1 MLETTEPFVISG
13 EGVLTPPD
21 RERWVTPEMT
31 TEGPTY
37 AVKEVAEVFF
47 AKSATWLR
55 KRLWQVRDDWDSG
68 RTDAGHR
75 RFDLAQIEDLAHLFL
90 RAAVLK
96 PPEFAMVIRHVKA
109 SALQNE
115 YAIGDT
121 GFLLAHWN
129 GQLAARRQMI
139 LLVLQRLEELDAG
152 REPTTF
158 SNPEYER
165 AVDEATTAIRRGE
178 TLHWE
183 VK

>member
-21 RERWVTPEMT
+21 RDRWVTAEMT
-31 TEGPTY
+31 AEGPTY

-47 AKSATWLR
+47 ARSATWLR

-75 RFDLAQIEDLAHLFL
+75 RFDLAQIEDLAHLLL
-90 RAAVLK
+90 RSSALK
-96 PPEFAMVIRHVKA
+96 PWEFAMVIRHVKA

-115 YAIGDT
+115 YSIGDA
-121 GFLLAHWN
+121 GFLLTHWN
-129 GQLAARRQMI
+129 GQLAARRQMV
-139 LLVLQRLEELDAG
+139 LLVLQRLEELDVG
-152 REPTTF
+152 REPESF
-158 SNPEYER
+158 RDEQYER
-165 AVDEATTAIRRGE
+165 AVDEATQAIRRGE

-183 VK
+183 VS